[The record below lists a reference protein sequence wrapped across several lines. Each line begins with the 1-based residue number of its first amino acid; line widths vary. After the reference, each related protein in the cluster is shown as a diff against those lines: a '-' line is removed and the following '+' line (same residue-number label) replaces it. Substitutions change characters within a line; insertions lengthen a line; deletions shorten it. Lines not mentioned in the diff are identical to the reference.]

1 MADDDAGGGGAGPV
15 ADDDADAAKLVP
27 AGGGGARPVA
37 DDSAE
42 DSGTG
47 RAAKPVASAADD
59 DASVASFSFTDGF
72 PSTQKKTKAG
82 QPSRLRM
89 NFEGLR

>member
-1 MADDDAGGGGAGPV
+1 MSGSDNAGGGGAGPV

-37 DDSAE
+37 DDSVE
-42 DSGTG
+42 DSGPG
-47 RAAKPVASAADD
+47 RAAKPGGAW
-59 DASVASFSFTDGF
+59 FSFTDGF

-82 QPSRLRM
+82 QPRRLEM
-89 NFEGLR
+89 NLEGLR